1 MQSLLARFWYQW
13 HPLRWL
19 LYPLSCIFMLMVA
32 LRRWY
37 LSRFKQQAFNVP
49 VIVVGNL
56 TVGGVGKTPL
66 VIALAQACR
75 ARGLRVGIVSRGFG
89 AACRVFPHEVILTD
103 EASFVGDEPLLIA
116 QKTQC
121 PVVIA
126 PDRVAAV
133 NHLLQQ
139 HACQII
145 ISDDG
150 LQHYRM
156 GRAVEIVVVDG
167 LRGLGNQ
174 LCLPAGPL
182 REPVKRMKQV
192 DFVMVNGATWP
203 QSYRMDCVPGHFCRL
218 RDKQPIE
225 PTQLQGTMAAVAGI
239 GHPQRF
245 FNLLTALGFTFNP
258 YPLVD
263 HHRFVRDDL
272 ELAEDI
278 IVMTEKDA
286 VKCAPFATDK
296 MVVLPIEAQVPVSFW
311 QAFWTHPKLQGL
323 A

>member
-1 MQSLLARFWYQW
+1 MQRLLARFWYQW

-19 LYPLSCIFMLMVA
+19 LYPFAYLFMQVVA
-32 LRRWY
+32 VRRWY
-37 LSRFKQQAFNVP
+37 LCRFKQRSFSVP

-66 VIALAQACR
+66 VIAMAQACR

-89 AACRVFPHEVILTD
+89 AQCQAFPHEVQVTD
-103 EASFVGDEPLLIA
+103 TAHFVGDEPLLMA

-126 PDRVAAV
+126 PDRVMAV
-133 NHLLQQ
+133 NYLLHH

-156 GRAVEIVVVDG
+156 GRALELLVIDG
-167 LRGLGNQ
+167 LRGLGNR

-182 REPVKRMKQV
+182 REPVKRMQQV
-192 DFVMVNGATWP
+192 DFVIINGAVWP
-203 QSYRMDCVPGHFCRL
+203 NSYRMDCVPGDFYRL
-218 RDKQPIE
+218 HDKQAIQPA
-225 PTQLQGTMAAVAGI
+225 QLKGTLAAIAGI

-245 FNLLTALGFTFNP
+245 FNLLTTLGLTFKS

-272 ELAEDI
+272 QVAEDVI
-278 IVMTEKDA
+278 IMTEKDA
-286 VKCAPFATDK
+286 VKCISFATDDII
-296 MVVLPIEAQVPVSFW
+296 VLPIEAQLPAAFW